1 MFEILVEHNLQ
12 CYKTFSDRFLSKKS
26 SACRKQND
34 SFTNILRLTNDS
46 MLDTTNFFFQEN
58 NILCGHLLHMLNI

>member
-46 MLDTTNFFFQEN
+46 MLDTTNFFSRKIIFCVD
-58 NILCGHLLHMLNI
+58 ICCIC